1 MTPTIDHYARNEM
14 MEGTDFH
21 FICINVVLKSN

>member
-14 MEGTDFH
+14 MGGTDFH